1 MIISYI
7 FVYAIFFFVISS
19 VFSMFGL
26 GGGLVYVPLLV
37 LGGYPIKAASVVSL
51 FAITLASLSAFTI
64 FFKSGKFD
72 WKLAAI
78 IDPPTD
84 VMAFIGGYYANF
96 FDEYFLNLS
105 LVAIVLLAGVL
116 MVKPLKRGGF
126 KSGRFTW
133 RRKFKN
139 ENYVVN
145 IPLAC
150 AMTGFIGFFAG
161 MVGVT
166 GGVFKVPIMVLLCGV
181 PMEIAVGTS
190 SGMVFLTALFG
201 LMGHLAAA
209 REVDWLAAT
218 SIGIACLI
226 GGILGAKISLKA
238 GREKLRFFYGI
249 LMLALAVLVTLRVF

>member
-1 MIISYI
+1 
-7 FVYAIFFFVISS
+7 
-19 VFSMFGL
+19 MFGL

-37 LGGYPIKAASVVSL
+37 LGGYPIKVASVVSL
-51 FAITLASLSAFTI
+51 FAITLASSSAFTI
-64 FFKSGKFD
+64 FFRSGKFD

-105 LVAIVLLAGVL
+105 LIAVILLAGVL
-116 MVKPLKRGGF
+116 MVKPFKGGRF
-126 KSGRFTW
+126 KSGRFMW
-133 RRKFKN
+133 RRKFKS
-139 ENYVVN
+139 ETYAVN
-145 IPLAC
+145 IPLTC
-150 AMTGFIGFFAG
+150 VMTGFIGFFAG

-209 REVDWLAAT
+209 REVDWLAVA

-226 GGILGAKISLKA
+226 GGMLGAKISLKA

-249 LMLALAVLVTLRVF
+249 LMFTLAVLVTLKAF